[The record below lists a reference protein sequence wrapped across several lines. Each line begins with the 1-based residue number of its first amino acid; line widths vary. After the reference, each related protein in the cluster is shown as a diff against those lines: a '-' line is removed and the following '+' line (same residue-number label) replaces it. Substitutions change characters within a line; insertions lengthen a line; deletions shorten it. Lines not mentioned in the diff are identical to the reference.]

1 MSVVDTMLGM
11 KTIAVVGL
19 SPKPERASN
28 DVSRYLMAQG
38 YTIIPVNP
46 GHEEI
51 LGLKCYPSLKD
62 IPAPVDIVQV
72 FRKAE
77 LTPPIA
83 REAVEI
89 GAKGLWLQL
98 GISNK
103 EAAEIAKAGSLHVVM
118 DKCMKIEHGR
128 SGI

>member
-1 MSVVDTMLGM
+1 MTVMDTMLGM
-11 KTIAVVGL
+11 KTIAVVGI

-28 DVSRYLMAQG
+28 DVSRYLMANG

-51 LGLKCYPSLKD
+51 LGQKCYPTLRD
-62 IPAPVDIVQV
+62 IPVPVDLVNV
-72 FRKAE
+72 FRKPE

-83 REAVEI
+83 KEAVAI

-98 GISNK
+98 GIANN
-103 EAAEIAKAGSLHVVM
+103 EAAEIASAGGLHVVM
-118 DKCMKIEHGR
+118 DKCLKIEHR
-128 SGI
+128 RR

>member
-28 DVSRYLMAQG
+28 NVSRYLMARG

-46 GHEEI
+46 GHEKI
-51 LGLKCYPSLKD
+51 LGLKCYPLLKD

-103 EAAEIAKAGSLHVVM
+103 EAAEIAIAGGLHVVM